1 LSNYGQQ
8 DTIGGDRINSGGVQP
23 GMECEWPHDV
33 FVAATHKLPVM
44 RKIKGGGIIESGTF
58 VYCCDEH
65 LEIAEKSNPVRAS
78 KR

>member
-1 LSNYGQQ
+1 MSNYAQE
-8 DTIGGDRINSGGVQP
+8 TIGGDRISTDGIRDGGK
-23 GMECEWPHDV
+23 CEWPHDV
-33 FVAATHKLPVM
+33 PVKATHKLPVM
-44 RKIKGGGIIESGTF
+44 RKIKGGGVIESGTF